1 MQSARGLAAAIG
13 TMGFAVSILAGL
25 RADNS
30 FTVVLEHAL
39 LALALCF
46 VVGYCGGLII
56 QCVAKEQA
64 TVTAKNALQKRAKT
78 PDAAGTP
85 VAPEASNVA

>member
-30 FTVVLEHAL
+30 FVVVLEHAL
-39 LALALCF
+39 WALVLCF
-46 VVGYCGGLII
+46 TVGYFVGLIV
-56 QCVAKEQA
+56 QCVAREQA
-64 TVTAKNALQKRAKT
+64 TAAAKIALQGQQKSAG
-78 PDAAGTP
+78 AAGTP
-85 VAPEASNVA
+85 LASDGPNAA